1 MIYNITMKDD
11 IKTTVANNLIALR
24 KSKNL
29 TQADVAN
36 ALNYSDKSVS
46 KWEHADSL
54 PDISILSALC
64 DMYGVTLD
72 YLTHENAEETLSQ
85 TKDDKKAEAER
96 KITIAVLSVTIIFLC
111 STIAFV
117 YCYAFKSEP
126 ILFWQAFAWAVP
138 ASALVLISLNRKWLK
153 SKLASTILK
162 SIFLWSLLA
171 CVFVQFF
178 NYTLW
183 LIFILGIPIE
193 IIIIL
198 SSNLIKY
205 K

>member
-1 MIYNITMKDD
+1 MIYNVVMKDD

-54 PDISILSALC
+54 PDISILCALC

-72 YLTHENAEETLSQ
+72 YLTHENAEEMLAN
-85 TKDDKKAEAER
+85 TKEEKKPEAER
-96 KITIAVLSVTIIFLC
+96 KITIAVLSVTIVFLC
-111 STIAFV
+111 ATIAFV
-117 YCYAFKSEP
+117 YCYAFRSEQ
-126 ILFWQAFAWAVP
+126 IIFWQAFAWAVP
-138 ASALVLISLNRKWLK
+138 ASTLILTYLNRKWLK

-162 SIFLWSLLA
+162 SVFLWSLLA
-171 CVFVQFF
+171 CIFVQFF
-178 NYTLW
+178 DYTLW

>member
-1 MIYNITMKDD
+1 MKND

-24 KSKNL
+24 KSRGL

-54 PDISILSALC
+54 PDISILCALC
-64 DMYGVTLD
+64 DMYGITLD
-72 YLTHENAEETLSQ
+72 YLTHENAEEKLALANA
-85 TKDDKKAEAER
+85 KDDGEYKR
-96 KITIAVLSVTIIFLC
+96 NWTIALLSMSVVFLI

-117 YCYAFKSEP
+117 YCYGFKPEP
-126 ILFWQAFAWAVP
+126 ILFWQAFLWAIP
-138 ASALVLISLNRKWLK
+138 ANALILLYHNRKWLK
-153 SKLASTILK
+153 SALASIVLK
-162 SIFLWSLLA
+162 SVFLWSLLA
-171 CVFVQFF
+171 CIFVQFF

-193 IIIIL
+193 FIIVL
-198 SSNLIKY
+198 SSNLTRRK
-205 K
+205 

>member
-1 MIYNITMKDD
+1 MKDD

-24 KSKNL
+24 KSRGL

-54 PDISILSALC
+54 PDISILCTLC
-64 DMYGVTLD
+64 DMYGITLD
-72 YLTHENAEETLSQ
+72 YLTHENAEEKLAGASA
-85 TKDDKKAEAER
+85 KDDGEYKR
-96 KITIAVLSVTIIFLC
+96 NWTIAALSMSVVFLIA
-111 STIAFV
+111 TIAFI
-117 YCYAFKSEP
+117 YCYAFKPTP
-126 ILFWQAFAWAVP
+126 ILFWQAFLWAIP
-138 ASALVLISLNRKWLK
+138 ANALILLYHNRKWFK
-153 SKLASTILK
+153 NALASIILK
-162 SIFLWSLLA
+162 SVFLWSLLA

-193 IIIIL
+193 FIIVL
-198 SSNLIKY
+198 SSNLTKR